1 MDISAFNKKAAK
13 SFNQQKSLIKKVL
26 SGKSAQCPECETQLQ
41 LLPGANGFKVCCNK
55 GCTDI
60 ELEANTIK

>member
-1 MDISAFNKKAAK
+1 MDISAFNKNAAK
-13 SFNQQKSLIKKVL
+13 SFNQQKSLIKRVL
-26 SGKSAQCPECETQLQ
+26 SGKSTQCSVCNSTLQ
-41 LLPGANGFKVCCNK
+41 LLSSDKGFSVACSK

>member
-1 MDISAFNKKAAK
+1 MDISAFNKNAAK

-26 SGKSAQCPECETQLQ
+26 SGKSAQCPVCNSALA
-41 LLPGANGFKVCCNK
+41 LLPTESGFSVACNK

>member
-13 SFNQQKSLIKKVL
+13 SFNQQKAMIKRVL
-26 SGKSAQCPECETQLQ
+26 SGKAVQCPKCQSQLQ
-41 LLPGANGFKVCCNK
+41 LCSGTNGFKVCCDK

-60 ELEANTIK
+60 ELEANSIK